1 MLEKRDTVVRNIT
14 ALDEDEFH
22 GHFMAM
28 LGRLIRDHGAA
39 KVAQAL
45 GYSTKRQL
53 ANLTSGSL
61 PTLRGYYNLLTLE
74 ETAHDEVD
82 KAYHQKKVPED
93 AVCTSDP
100 LTLSLI
106 TLARD
111 VAEAEAPGSP
121 GGHIV
126 TDCELRGMD
135 ESLIRKLNR
144 VTRGWMERLDEMR
157 RPRVVAG
164 GR

>member
-1 MLEKRDTVVRNIT
+1 MHADQSSVVRNPIS
-14 ALDEDEFH
+14 LDEDEFH

-28 LGRLIRDHGAA
+28 LGRLIRDHGPS

-45 GYSTKRQL
+45 GYTSKRQL
-53 ANLTSGSL
+53 ANLTNGSL
-61 PTLRGYYNLLTLE
+61 PTLRGYYNLLVLE
-74 ETAHDEVD
+74 ATAHDEVD
-82 KAYHQKKVPED
+82 KAYGSKKVAAG

-121 GGHIV
+121 GEHLV
-126 TDCELRGMD
+126 TDGELRAMD
-135 ESLIRKLNR
+135 ESLIRKVHR
-144 VTRGWMERLDEMR
+144 VTGTWLDRLEAHR
-157 RPRVVAG
+157 RPRAVG